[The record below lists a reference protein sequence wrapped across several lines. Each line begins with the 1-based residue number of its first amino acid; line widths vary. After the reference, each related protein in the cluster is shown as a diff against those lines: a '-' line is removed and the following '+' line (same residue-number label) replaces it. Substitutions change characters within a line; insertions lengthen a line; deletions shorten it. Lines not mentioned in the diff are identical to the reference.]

1 MRRIGLIA
9 LSALSLSACGKAAAT
24 AKSAGE
30 PSAAD
35 TLAVAQARFDPAAFD
50 TVRWASDSLR
60 LARGADVFKWAC
72 SECHGPQGHGDGGK
86 VTPQGDTLRPP
97 DFHAADWRLAGD
109 TTEVER
115 KVFTGNVR
123 GMPHWGLRRME
134 YRDVDAVAHYVLTV
148 LHPAK

>member
-1 MRRIGLIA
+1 MRRIAPIVPIL
-9 LSALSLSACGKAAAT
+9 LLAAT
-24 AKSAGE
+24 ACKPAQSQKGSP
-30 PSAAD
+30 PSATD
-35 TLAVAQARFDPAAFD
+35 TVAEAQAEFDPAAFD

-97 DFHAADWRLAGD
+97 NFAAPDWRLARD

-115 KVFTGNVR
+115 KVFTGNIR

-134 YRDVDAVAHYVLTV
+134 FRDVDAVAHYVLTV

>member
-1 MRRIGLIA
+1 MRRIAPILPILLLAGTACRPAQSGEHAQPTSTDTVA
-9 LSALSLSACGKAAAT
+9 L
-24 AKSAGE
+24 
-30 PSAAD
+30 
-35 TLAVAQARFDPAAFD
+35 AQAEFDPAAFD
-50 TVRWASDSLR
+50 TVKWASDSLR

-86 VTPQGDTLRPP
+86 VSPQGDTLRPP
-97 DFHAADWRLAGD
+97 DFHARDWRLASD

-134 YRDVDAVAHYVLTV
+134 FRDVDAVAHYILTS